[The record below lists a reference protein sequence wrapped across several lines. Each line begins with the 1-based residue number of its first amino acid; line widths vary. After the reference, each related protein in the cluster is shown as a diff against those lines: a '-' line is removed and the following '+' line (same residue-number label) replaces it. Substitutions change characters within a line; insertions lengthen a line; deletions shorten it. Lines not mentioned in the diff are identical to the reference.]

1 MAKSKQPKKAS
12 TSNIVFVGVAFV
24 LLVLSCVG
32 LFLTFLTKDLG
43 KYLDPINI
51 GLFDFADGDGS
62 KPLGVCCILFAI
74 ITLILMIA
82 TFVLTCLKFTK
93 VKINGLFEKLV
104 CIITAL
110 FAVITLVLILGF
122 RTDISKI
129 FTEAKLEGYLL
140 GVGAYL
146 FTIPAILQGVVCVF
160 NK

>member
-1 MAKSKQPKKAS
+1 M
-12 TSNIVFVGVAFV
+12 
-24 LLVLSCVG
+24 
-32 LFLTFLTKDLG
+32 G

-74 ITLILMIA
+74 ITLILMVA

-93 VKINGLFEKLV
+93 VKINSLFEKLV

-110 FAVITLVLILGF
+110 FAIITLVLILGF

-129 FTEAKLEGYLL
+129 FTEANIEGYLL
-140 GVGAYL
+140 GIGAYL
-146 FTIPAILQGVVCVF
+146 FTIPAIVQGVVCVF